1 MLNEIEE
8 INAYSL
14 KKVNESKEWKD
25 KYESLELELEKLKI
39 KNEKNE

>member
-25 KYESLELELEKLKI
+25 KCESLELELEKLKI